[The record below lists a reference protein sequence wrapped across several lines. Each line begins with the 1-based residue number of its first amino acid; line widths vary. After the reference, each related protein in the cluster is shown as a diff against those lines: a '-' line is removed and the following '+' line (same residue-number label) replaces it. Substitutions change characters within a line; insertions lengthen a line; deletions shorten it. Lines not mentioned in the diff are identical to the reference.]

1 MVWFIPK
8 KKAWYRTQT
17 DNTDEVLEYD
27 KDVNKQEIIPNEIGN
42 EAISLFGTSLWFGRS
57 IRFNPKFFFKVF
69 QGRQDA
75 WQLTGHL

>member
-1 MVWFIPK
+1 MF
-8 KKAWYRTQT
+8 
-17 DNTDEVLEYD
+17 EYD

-42 EAISLFGTSLWFGRS
+42 EAISFFGTSLWFGRS
-57 IRFNPKFFFKVF
+57 IRFNPNFFFKVF

>member
-1 MVWFIPK
+1 M
-8 KKAWYRTQT
+8 
-17 DNTDEVLEYD
+17 LEYD

-75 WQLTGHL
+75 

>member
-1 MVWFIPK
+1 M
-8 KKAWYRTQT
+8 
-17 DNTDEVLEYD
+17 LEYD

-42 EAISLFGTSLWFGRS
+42 EAISFFGTSLWFGRS

-75 WQLTGHL
+75 

>member
-1 MVWFIPK
+1 M
-8 KKAWYRTQT
+8 
-17 DNTDEVLEYD
+17 LEYD

-42 EAISLFGTSLWFGRS
+42 EAISLFGKSLWFGRS
-57 IRFNPKFFFKVF
+57 IRFNPKFFFKDF